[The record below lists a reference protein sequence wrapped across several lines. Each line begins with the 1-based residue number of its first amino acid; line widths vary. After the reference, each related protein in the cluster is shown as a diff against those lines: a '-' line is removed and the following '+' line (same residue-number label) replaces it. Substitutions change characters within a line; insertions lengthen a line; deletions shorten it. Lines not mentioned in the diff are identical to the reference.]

1 MAPRFHTRDAVLI
14 LSTSH
19 QSQLHLLD
27 HTPSVETYYFSQKK
41 VFVSGSESITALKTD
56 QTTLITISSQNKQS
70 ILSETVIEKLTEKNS
85 GIQFIFMHQRGS
97 AHYIF
102 CRDCNF
108 VFSCPECHGSLTF
121 HTRINELQCHTCKY
135 HSPLFT
141 TCFSCQGTNIA
152 MYGTGTEAIEKEL
165 KKIFPERNIIRI
177 DSDEPL
183 SDQLI
188 FKEKQTIVI
197 GTQFAWNKLVWK
209 DINLMIYADTDIALT
224 IPEYKTNEHLWYSI
238 RSAEYYLP
246 EEAELYIQTR
256 KPEHLVFS
264 FLTHPEGFYEYEL
277 KERRK
282 FKFPPFAYII
292 KLYYG
297 GTTQTQGEQEAQ
309 KIKSK
314 LQDLTNSSQNITISG
329 PIAMKPHVRK
339 KKYWYVLIVKVDYQ
353 YYKRDS
359 KRILSHIPDQWKVD
373 LNPNSLLSY

>member
-1 MAPRFHTRDAVLI
+1 
-14 LSTSH
+14 
-19 QSQLHLLD
+19 
-27 HTPSVETYYFSQKK
+27 
-41 VFVSGSESITALKTD
+41 
-56 QTTLITISSQNKQS
+56 
-70 ILSETVIEKLTEKNS
+70 
-85 GIQFIFMHQRGS
+85 
-97 AHYIF
+97 
-102 CRDCNF
+102 
-108 VFSCPECHGSLTF
+108 
-121 HTRINELQCHTCKY
+121 
-135 HSPLFT
+135 
-141 TCFSCQGTNIA
+141 

-359 KRILSHIPDQWKVD
+359 KRILSHIPRPEKLLQNQIQKCSRSSRSYPSYQSKSGQAHYRQRRI
-373 LNPNSLLSY
+373 LSLLSNQSSHCSQSDEAEHLRTYLTRVWMCRPGLQNLHQWLQNPLPWLPTV

>member
-1 MAPRFHTRDAVLI
+1 
-14 LSTSH
+14 
-19 QSQLHLLD
+19 
-27 HTPSVETYYFSQKK
+27 
-41 VFVSGSESITALKTD
+41 
-56 QTTLITISSQNKQS
+56 
-70 ILSETVIEKLTEKNS
+70 
-85 GIQFIFMHQRGS
+85 
-97 AHYIF
+97 
-102 CRDCNF
+102 
-108 VFSCPECHGSLTF
+108 
-121 HTRINELQCHTCKY
+121 
-135 HSPLFT
+135 
-141 TCFSCQGTNIA
+141 